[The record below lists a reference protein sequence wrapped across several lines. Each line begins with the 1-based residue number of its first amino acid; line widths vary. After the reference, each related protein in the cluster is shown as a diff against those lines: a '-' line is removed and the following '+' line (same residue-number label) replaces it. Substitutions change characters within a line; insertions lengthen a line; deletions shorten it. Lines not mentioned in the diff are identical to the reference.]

1 MLRKD
6 SIIMK
11 ELNFTDISRRLKEI
25 RLSKGLTQEYVANIA
40 DVNTSHISNIEN
52 NRVKVS
58 LSTLVQ
64 MCNALGVTVDYIL
77 ANDYDDTSSAL
88 DQEILKELK
97 NCTPAKKEQILKI
110 IHILNET
117 D

>member
-1 MLRKD
+1 
-6 SIIMK
+6 
-11 ELNFTDISRRLKEI
+11 
-25 RLSKGLTQEYVANIA
+25 
-40 DVNTSHISNIEN
+40 
-52 NRVKVS
+52 
-58 LSTLVQ
+58 
-64 MCNALGVTVDYIL
+64 MCNALDVTVDYIL
-77 ANDYDDTSSAL
+77 ANDYDDTSSVL